1 LAHHKPIDGFLILKA
16 ALTNF
21 QKKHSSHA
29 ITTDVD
35 IVETAKAAKFFLSDG
50 VILTGT
56 ATGSPASKSELQQ
69 VVESVGDSDQDRSA
83 DDDRIPV
90 LIGSG
95 IDPDNVSD
103 FKLANGFIVGS
114 YFKEGGKWQNRI
126 DERRIEKL
134 VRSVERI
141 RT

>member
-1 LAHHKPIDGFLILKA
+1 M
-16 ALTNF
+16 
-21 QKKHSSHA
+21 
-29 ITTDVD
+29 D

-56 ATGSPASKSELQQ
+56 ATGSPASKSELRQ
-69 VVESVGDSDQDRSA
+69 VVDSVGDRDPDRTG
-83 DDDRIPV
+83 DNERIPV

-114 YFKEGGKWQNRI
+114 YFKEGGKWQNKI
-126 DERRIEKL
+126 DERRIENL
-134 VRSVERI
+134 LESVERI
-141 RT
+141 RTWIIRILWR